1 MVYAEYDPIAVVHS
15 DDLLEEH
22 GDTRR
27 HAAIDLQAV
36 ADQCWAGV
44 VDQARTRAVKLPAET
59 SAE

>member
-1 MVYAEYDPIAVVHS
+1 MVYADYDPIAVARS
-15 DDLLEEH
+15 RDLLEEH

-44 VDQARTRAVKLPAET
+44 VDQACTRAVKL
-59 SAE
+59 SAEANAE